1 MGTCHVLVMNSLEF
15 WVLLSYIVTGFGLPL
30 AIFIFMYEQRKER
43 ENEEEEIY

>member
-1 MGTCHVLVMNSLEF
+1 LPSVGHELVEIL
-15 WVLLSYIVTGFGLPL
+15 VLLSYIVTVFGLPL